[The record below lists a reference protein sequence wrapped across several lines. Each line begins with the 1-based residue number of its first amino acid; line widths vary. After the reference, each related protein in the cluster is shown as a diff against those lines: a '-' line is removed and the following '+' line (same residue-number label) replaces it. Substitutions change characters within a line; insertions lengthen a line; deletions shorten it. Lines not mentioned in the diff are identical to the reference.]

1 MLLSILA
8 TAFCAHFLSPQFL
21 AQLSET
27 KAADGT
33 KESKLPR
40 FSILT
45 AGGFALSAVLSA
57 VVMVSGFLTF
67 GGAADGYI
75 LNNYATTDKLAQ
87 LARLAIGGSIVT
99 TYPLLH
105 QGLRDT
111 VQEALAQNGVAA
123 SRQSITFAMVLGIM
137 LVGMK
142 LTNLGT
148 VAAVSGALVSTS
160 LVYVLPSIMF
170 GQMLAARKDKSR
182 VAQLELLGSRL
193 ITVLGVFMVAVGM
206 KAAF

>member
-1 MLLSILA
+1 MLLSIMA

-21 AQLSET
+21 SQLSAT
-27 KAADGT
+27 KAADG
-33 KESKLPR
+33 KEESKLSR
-40 FSILT
+40 FNILT
-45 AGGFALSAVLSA
+45 AGGFLLSAVLSA

-111 VQEALAQNGVAA
+111 VQEALAQNGVTA

-137 LVGMK
+137 LLGMK
-142 LTNLGT
+142 LTNLGV